1 MAYCTQNDLLTMIPV
16 KELAELTA
24 DSGDTPDSQV
34 VAEAIQRADAEIDSY
49 LGMRYMLPLNPVPDQ
64 VMGLAMDMALYH
76 LYSRRSVVP
85 AVRQQKYEAAVSL
98 PQAGGRRGG
107 GAGAERRCRPG
118 GNPDPGGGGIQQRH
132 PDLYPGYPG
141 KLVRL

>member
-49 LGMRYMLPLNPVPDQ
+49 LGMRYTLPLNPVPDQ

-85 AVRQQKYEAAVSL
+85 AVRQQKYEAAVVFLKLVAAEGAVLEQSGDAG
-98 PQAGGRRGG
+98 QAGGQVQ
-107 GAGAERRCRPG
+107 AGVEFSSATRIFTRDTQ
-118 GNPDPGGGGIQQRH
+118 GNW
-132 PDLYPGYPG
+132 
-141 KLVRL
+141 